1 MPLGHVPEARE
12 VAEVRARH
20 TEDVDLSGEKV
31 SEPEQPFG
39 DCRFPGAVGAQ
50 DEDDL
55 TGGDGEV
62 DIVDDGV
69 IAVAEG
75 GSAQRDDRG
84 SRGGWIGRGGSG
96 GVLMSSPVR
105 CAGPR
110 GWRA

>member
-62 DIVDDGV
+62 DICLLYTSSVYKRQAHQPPEAQD
-69 IAVAEG
+69 VA
-75 GSAQRDDRG
+75 R
-84 SRGGWIGRGGSG
+84 
-96 GVLMSSPVR
+96 
-105 CAGPR
+105 
-110 GWRA
+110 